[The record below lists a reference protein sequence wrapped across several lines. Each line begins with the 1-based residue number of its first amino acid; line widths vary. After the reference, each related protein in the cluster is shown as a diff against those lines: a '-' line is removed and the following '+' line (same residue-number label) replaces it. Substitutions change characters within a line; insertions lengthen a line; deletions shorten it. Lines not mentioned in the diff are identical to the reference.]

1 MVYWKPLQPEWIYGQ
16 IVGLD
21 GIGARTI
28 SRGFKRVLL
37 DWVGNWIEGEMGL
50 KGVSGVFKIW
60 RIFLIRREDFWLVSL
75 FSFLLHS
82 VTMAPH

>member
-1 MVYWKPLQPEWIYGQ
+1 M
-16 IVGLD
+16 
-21 GIGARTI
+21 
-28 SRGFKRVLL
+28 GF
-37 DWVGNWIEGEMGL
+37 

-60 RIFLIRREDFWLVSL
+60 RIFLIRGEDFWLVSL